1 MLEVVFIVLNYIAK
15 LWPRAVVGDFL
26 WGLKLLQFKTYRLL
40 PTMTSRISIG
50 SFPHSVHP
58 LSKTHSGDFVS
69 SVFIFLRIGV
79 GLWWM
84 VMIFNE
90 YTKILD
96 HIRMYV
102 EKRPKPQL

>member
-1 MLEVVFIVLNYIAK
+1 MLEVIVLNYIAK

-40 PTMTSRISIG
+40 PAMTSRISIG
-50 SFPHSVHP
+50 SFPHSMHP
-58 LSKTHSGDFVS
+58 LSKTHSGNFVF
-69 SVFIFLRIGV
+69 SVLIFLRSGV

-90 YTKILD
+90 YTKMLD
-96 HIRMYV
+96 RIRMHV
-102 EKRPKPQL
+102 EKRPKSQL